1 MLHFHQRGRQTRWFC
16 LVIKSLSISILGIF
30 VADLCFFADEIPIPG
45 KTVLGKKYIIG
56 PGGKGSNQAIAASRA
71 GGDVSFITKL
81 GKDSYAE
88 MALNLYQEA
97 GINTQSVILD
107 SNLTTGA
114 AGILINQK
122 TGENAINVVPGAA
135 GTIDNKL
142 IDENLSIIKNS
153 KIFLSQL
160 ETPLE
165 TTLYALKLAKKNG
178 CTTILNPAPA
188 SNLPEDCYPNI
199 DFFTPNETE
208 ASFYV
213 QQPIESEKD
222 CHDAA
227 KVFLDKGIKNI
238 LITLGEKGCFFKN
251 KDEEFLI
258 PAKKLSLPVLDTTG
272 AGDAFN
278 GAFSVALSNNKNY
291 KEAIEFASLVAGIS
305 VTREGAAN
313 SMPSIQEIKENLL

>member
-1 MLHFHQRGRQTRWFC
+1 M
-16 LVIKSLSISILGIF
+16 SISILGIF
-30 VADLCFFADEIPIPG
+30 VADLCFFGDEIPVPG

-81 GKDSYAE
+81 GQDNYAD
-88 MALNLYQEA
+88 MALKLYQEA
-97 GINTQSVILD
+97 GVNTQAVVLD
-107 SNLTTGA
+107 SNLSTGA
-114 AGILINQK
+114 AGILINQQ

-135 GTIDNKL
+135 ATIDRKF
-142 IDENLSIIKNS
+142 IDDNLSIINNS
-153 KIFLSQL
+153 KIFLAQL
-160 ETPLE
+160 ETSIDA
-165 TTLYALKLAKKNG
+165 TMYALKLAKKNG

-188 SNLPEDCYPNI
+188 TNLPEDCFENV

-208 ASFYV
+208 AGFFINQS
-213 QQPIESEKD
+213 IESEKD
-222 CHDAA
+222 CQSAA
-227 KVFLDKGIKNI
+227 KVFLDKGIRNI

-251 KDEEFLI
+251 NEEEFLI
-258 PAKKLSLPVLDTTG
+258 PAKKLSVPVVDTTG

-278 GAFSVALSNNKNY
+278 GAFTVALSKNKNY

-313 SMPSIQEIKENLL
+313 SMPTIEEIEENL

>member
-1 MLHFHQRGRQTRWFC
+1 
-16 LVIKSLSISILGIF
+16 LSISILGIF

-56 PGGKGSNQAIAASRA
+56 PGGKGSNQAIAAARA

-165 TTLYALKLAKKNG
+165 TTLYALKLAKENG

-222 CHDAA
+222 CHHAA

-258 PAKKLSLPVLDTTG
+258 PAKKLLLPVLDTTG

>member
-1 MLHFHQRGRQTRWFC
+1 M
-16 LVIKSLSISILGIF
+16 SISILGIF
-30 VADLCFFADEIPIPG
+30 VADLCFFGDEIPVPG

-81 GKDSYAE
+81 GQDNYAD
-88 MALNLYQEA
+88 MALKLYQEA
-97 GINTQSVILD
+97 GVNTQAVVLD
-107 SNLTTGA
+107 SNLSTGA
-114 AGILINQK
+114 AGILINQQ

-135 GTIDNKL
+135 ATIDRKF
-142 IDENLSIIKNS
+142 IDDNLSIINNS
-153 KIFLSQL
+153 KIFLAQL
-160 ETPLE
+160 ETSIDA
-165 TTLYALKLAKKNG
+165 TMYALKLAKKNE

-188 SNLPEDCYPNI
+188 TNLPEDCFENV

-208 ASFYV
+208 AGFFINQS
-213 QQPIESEKD
+213 IESEKD
-222 CHDAA
+222 CQSAA

-251 KDEEFLI
+251 NEEEFLI
-258 PAKKLSLPVLDTTG
+258 PAKKLSVPVVDTTG

-278 GAFSVALSNNKNY
+278 GAFTVALSKNKNY

-313 SMPSIQEIKENLL
+313 SMPTIEEIEENL

>member
-1 MLHFHQRGRQTRWFC
+1 LLHFHQRGRQTRWFC

-107 SNLTTGA
+107 SNLATGA

-165 TTLYALKLAKKNG
+165 TTLYALKLAKENG

-222 CHDAA
+222 CHNAA
-227 KVFLDKGIKNI
+227 KVFLNKGIKNI
-238 LITLGEKGCFFKN
+238 LITLGDKGCFFKN

-313 SMPSIQEIKENLL
+313 SMPSIQEIKENL